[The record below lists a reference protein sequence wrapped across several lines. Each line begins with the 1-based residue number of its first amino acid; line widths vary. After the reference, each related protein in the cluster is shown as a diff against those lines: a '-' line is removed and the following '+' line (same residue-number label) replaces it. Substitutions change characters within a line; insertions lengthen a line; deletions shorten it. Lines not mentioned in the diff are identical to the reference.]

1 MPPDARFCHKCG
13 KPQFE
18 EPPIEE
24 ETAEEDN
31 VPLVPAP
38 SPTAAVETPAGISFR
53 NRMAVRVGLL
63 SAALT
68 SLLTSVP
75 MPMFINFLWL
85 TVCLIG
91 AGFFAVYLY
100 RRRTGQDL
108 SARMGARMGWITGVF
123 CFLIATVF
131 FTITVII
138 ISTQGGLAAYYREQ
152 LSGQA
157 ASGID
162 VEELV
167 SVLETPAGLASVL
180 LFTLAVLFLLF
191 TLLPTL
197 GGMMGA
203 KVLEK
208 E

>member
-1 MPPDARFCHKCG
+1 MPEDARFCHKCG

-18 EPPIEE
+18 EPLAGEPPEV
-24 ETAEEDN
+24 EDEA
-31 VPLVPAP
+31 PPPPPQPAP
-38 SPTAAVETPAGISFR
+38 AAPETPPGISFR
-53 NRMAVRVGLL
+53 NRLAVRTGLFT
-63 SAALT
+63 AAAA
-68 SLLTSVP
+68 SLLTWVP
-75 MPMFINFLWL
+75 LPMFLNLVWL
-85 TVCLIG
+85 TVCLTG

-100 RRRTGQDL
+100 RRRTGEEL

-131 FTITVII
+131 YTITVIA
-138 ISTQGGLAAYYREQ
+138 ISAGGGLANFYREQ
-152 LSGQA
+152 LAGEA
-157 ASGID
+157 APGMD

-180 LFTLAVLFLLF
+180 FFTLIVLFLFF

-197 GGMMGA
+197 GGAMGA

>member
-18 EPPIEE
+18 EPKIEE
-24 ETAEEDN
+24 ESAEHD
-31 VPLVPAP
+31 
-38 SPTAAVETPAGISFR
+38 SAAVPPAALPVAALQAPAGINFR
-53 NRMAVRVGLL
+53 NHTAVRVGLL
-63 SAALT
+63 SAVLA

-75 MPMFINFLWL
+75 MPMFINVLWL
-85 TVCLIG
+85 TVCLVG

-108 SARMGARMGWITGVF
+108 SARMGARMGWITGIF

-138 ISTQGGLAAYYREQ
+138 ISTHGGLAAYYREQ
-152 LSGQA
+152 LAGQA
-157 ASGID
+157 ATGID

-167 SVLETPAGLASVL
+167 SVLETPAGMASVL
-180 LFTLAVLFLLF
+180 FFTLAVLFILF